1 MATQVSYDP
10 SNPAEHVALAAK
22 SIRDGYVIVTP
33 HENGYVLL
41 ADAFSPD
48 SVRAMHV
55 LRGDALGVAAQVLIA
70 DSTQIAGVAR
80 DVTDHAQTL
89 MEHFWPGPLSL
100 SLRPQRGLS
109 WDLGDAGKLD
119 WVCLRQPAHP
129 FLQLLIKET
138 GPLAVA
144 SGSLAGQPP
153 LHDLGHLQH
162 MGHEIAV
169 IVESGIIEPAAP
181 STHLECDSS
190 GVHLLREGAISQ
202 SDIEKVIPT
211 VVIS

>member
-1 MATQVSYDP
+1 MATQVNYDP

-80 DVTDHAQTL
+80 DVTEHAQTL
-89 MEHFWPGPLSL
+89 MEHFWPGPLSI
-100 SLRPQRGLS
+100 SSSTTRTF
-109 WDLGDAGKLD
+109 LGS
-119 WVCLRQPAHP
+119 R
-129 FLQLLIKET
+129 
-138 GPLAVA
+138 
-144 SGSLAGQPP
+144 
-153 LHDLGHLQH
+153 
-162 MGHEIAV
+162 
-169 IVESGIIEPAAP
+169 
-181 STHLECDSS
+181 
-190 GVHLLREGAISQ
+190 R
-202 SDIEKVIPT
+202 
-211 VVIS
+211 